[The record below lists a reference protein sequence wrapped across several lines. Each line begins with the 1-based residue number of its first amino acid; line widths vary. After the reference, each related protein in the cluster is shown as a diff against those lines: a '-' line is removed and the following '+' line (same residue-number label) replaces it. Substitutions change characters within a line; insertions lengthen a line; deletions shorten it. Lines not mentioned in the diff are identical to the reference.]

1 MCSMRWPPAK
11 AWLEICSAAY
21 ENLKRAI
28 DLQPRN
34 RLAARQDPDFA
45 AMAGPPGVPPAALSG
60 QKELIRP
67 TGRPRRPG
75 RLYRDA

>member
-1 MCSMRWPPAK
+1 LQAG
-11 AWLEICSAAY
+11 Y

-45 AMAGPPGVPPAALSG
+45 AMSEHPAF
-60 QKELIRP
+60 IRL
-67 TGRPRRPG
+67 
-75 RLYRDA
+75 LYPDRKS